1 MKKIIVTGCSQGIG
15 LFVANELAKLEYEVY
30 GISRSE
36 PKDDYSFNF
45 IKCDISN
52 SDSVKEIFAKFRRDK
67 NVYALINVAGVASM
81 NLLISTPE
89 ETIRKIINT
98 NLLGTIFC
106 TKAIIPALINSKNGR
121 IINFSSIAVNIG
133 AKGEATY
140 IASKGGVEAFS
151 RSIARELSPA
161 NVTVNTISPAFIETR
176 LSSSLP
182 ENIKKTVIDR
192 QIIENECSL
201 SDVLDCVKMILSP
214 ESKKIT
220 GEIFNIGGV

>member
-151 RSIARELSPA
+151 RSIARELSAA
-161 NVTVNTISPAFIETR
+161 NGDAG
-176 LSSSLP
+176 
-182 ENIKKTVIDR
+182 
-192 QIIENECSL
+192 
-201 SDVLDCVKMILSP
+201 VLASNDPHK
-214 ESKKIT
+214 
-220 GEIFNIGGV
+220 